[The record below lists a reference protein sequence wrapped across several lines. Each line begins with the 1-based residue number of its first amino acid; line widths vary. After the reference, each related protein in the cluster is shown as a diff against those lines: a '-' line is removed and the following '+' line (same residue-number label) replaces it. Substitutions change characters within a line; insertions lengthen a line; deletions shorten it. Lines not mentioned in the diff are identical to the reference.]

1 MLYSH
6 TSTYTISET
15 RRPYPCL
22 SFSTTNGCGSY
33 HAAVVCVA
41 SSEAASSAWSTDHN
55 EVRPSADDLD
65 GCADGYAAHLGA
77 VDHFAHHRRVLLVLE
92 LRAGLTVASE
102 VQPVLLIAAEPSRDG
117 VVEEFAGSDE
127 QSENHGVCV
136 EEGRDRSPCFS
147 REGFDS
153 CERSRSIASKR
164 TITGPW
170 RHTVEGANYS
180 CEPFFSHE
188 IRGSTHTNVCGAA
201 TFPKV

>member
-1 MLYSH
+1 
-6 TSTYTISET
+6 
-15 RRPYPCL
+15 
-22 SFSTTNGCGSY
+22 
-33 HAAVVCVA
+33 
-41 SSEAASSAWSTDHN
+41 
-55 EVRPSADDLD
+55 
-65 GCADGYAAHLGA
+65 
-77 VDHFAHHRRVLLVLE
+77 
-92 LRAGLTVASE
+92 VASE

-188 IRGSTHTNVCGAA
+188 IKGSTHTRTCAERRLFG
-201 TFPKV
+201 K

>member
-6 TSTYTISET
+6 MSTYTISET

-41 SSEAASSAWSTDHN
+41 SSEAASSALSTDHN

-147 REGFDS
+147 REGL
-153 CERSRSIASKR
+153 
-164 TITGPW
+164 

-180 CEPFFSHE
+180 CEPFFPHE
-188 IRGSTHTNVCGAA
+188 IKGSTHTRTCAERRLFG
-201 TFPKV
+201 K